1 MADEKNLELKSVIA
15 KFNQS
20 SSALDAL
27 TERLSKLNDANNE
40 ISRAEQGISESH
52 RQVKRVADEVTALSK
67 ELQIANSMV
76 RQAMESVASFL
87 NATELGAMKQGIDQ
101 ILTSVNSQ
109 NQDLSKK
116 VADGVKAEAELNSQ
130 IAALKS
136 KIDAVPEKLKKKLG
150 WIG

>member
-67 ELQIANSMV
+67 ELRIANSMV

-116 VADGVKAEAELNSQ
+116 VADEIYS
-130 IAALKS
+130 ALYN
-136 KIDAVPEKLKKKLG
+136 D
-150 WIG
+150 

>member
-27 TERLSKLNDANNE
+27 TERLGALNDANNE

-67 ELQIANSMV
+67 ELRIANSMV

>member
-67 ELQIANSMV
+67 ELRIANSMV

-130 IAALKS
+130 IAALKA

>member
-27 TERLSKLNDANNE
+27 TERLGALNDANNE

-52 RQVKRVADEVTALSK
+52 RQVKKVADEVTALSK
-67 ELQIANSMV
+67 ELRIANSMV

-116 VADGVKAEAELNSQ
+116 VADGAKAEAELNSQ

>member
-1 MADEKNLELKSVIA
+1 VTDEKNLELKSVIA

-67 ELQIANSMV
+67 ELRIANSMV

>member
-27 TERLSKLNDANNE
+27 TERLGALNDANNE

-67 ELQIANSMV
+67 ELRIANSMG

>member
-1 MADEKNLELKSVIA
+1 VADEKNLELKSVIA

-67 ELQIANSMV
+67 ELRIANSMV

-130 IAALKS
+130 IAALKA

>member
-1 MADEKNLELKSVIA
+1 VADEKNLELKSVIA

-67 ELQIANSMV
+67 ELRIANSMV

>member
-67 ELQIANSMV
+67 ELRIANSMV

>member
-1 MADEKNLELKSVIA
+1 MTDEKNLELKSVIA

-67 ELQIANSMV
+67 ELRIANSMV

>member
-1 MADEKNLELKSVIA
+1 
-15 KFNQS
+15 
-20 SSALDAL
+20 
-27 TERLSKLNDANNE
+27 
-40 ISRAEQGISESH
+40 
-52 RQVKRVADEVTALSK
+52 
-67 ELQIANSMV
+67 
-76 RQAMESVASFL
+76 MESVASFL